1 MKKLHSITG
10 IAALTALSMAT
21 AAQAA
26 VITLTADLVN
36 STTPALG
43 SVGDVINDAFAYN
56 PASPTSPNPVLVGT
70 DTVNP
75 WFHGTKG
82 IDDVI
87 AFDFD
92 DSYDNIFVDIWGRD
106 GSTNA
111 EYRDDDFNVV
121 FYFEGAAVETI
132 SNASIDAGH
141 YIRVTASAGT
151 VADSFRLVDNRLESG
166 NPDPTW
172 PANDNVFTILEVRAN
187 GVAVVPEPG
196 TSALLGGLLALGH
209 VMVRRRRR

>member
-26 VITLTADLVN
+26 VITLTADTDN
-36 STTPALG
+36 STTPSFG
-43 SVGDVINDAFAYN
+43 SVEALTTDTFLYN
-56 PASPTSPNPVLVGT
+56 PASPTSPYPAI
-70 DTVNP
+70 TVENN

-82 IDDVI
+82 TDDVI
-87 AFDFD
+87 ALDFD
-92 DSYDNIFVDIWGRD
+92 DNYNNLFVDIWGRN
-106 GSTNA
+106 GSTNS
-111 EYRDDDFNVV
+111 EYRDDDFDVV
-121 FYFEGAAVETI
+121 FYFEGAVVETF
-132 SNASIDAGH
+132 SNASIGATWH
-141 YIRVTASAGT
+141 TRVTASAGT

-166 NPDPTW
+166 NGDAGW
-172 PANDNVFTILEVRAN
+172 ANNDNAFTIVEVRAN
-187 GVAVVPEPG
+187 GVAVPEPG